1 LTRIRSKS
9 KIIFSYNYIMKTKTT
24 EVIDFSISSKELIN
38 GDKLHK
44 LLDHYHTIVPKK
56 ETVNDI
62 DGFKIDQ
69 SYVLRNMLGKLK
81 DGYVITNYQYS
92 KTAETHGRQYACR
105 GVSLQSMTK
114 VLRHTLCNGVYRD
127 YDMVNAHPVIA
138 LQYLQKK
145 NMSVPYL
152 KEYVQTRDKHIND
165 LMESNDLCRDDVKD
179 TVLSVFN
186 GGNRSYNA
194 LQNKT
199 EWIVGFYKEASR
211 IRDTLY
217 KDPEHEDLLKEVKKL
232 KKGNI
237 EGQKRSLANKLWV
250 DIENATLEHCIKWC
264 HSIGLSTEFIV
275 LCFDGFMLPC
285 SENMPEDWAQQLSKY
300 VFEKSGYNVQF
311 SEKLMDKAV
320 DLTQFKAITIYQEA
334 NLKVNENDLLEFV
347 ENPSDATLAQLFYSA
362 FGKYYKYDGSTWYS
376 FSKHIWTRLG
386 VTSVPAHVRKLTPYI
401 TRLYDYEQ
409 FKRDEN
415 KVTKALDY
423 IQQSRNDKSMLSKLQ
438 GFEGIT
444 NPEFPSLLDAK
455 PGLVAYSNGVMV
467 KETKKLTDGRPED
480 MISKANPFDCGED
493 KYLADEEDRAR
504 TRARARARAK
514 EDEDRA
520 RAKEDRARAI
530 AEVISLLKE
539 IFGEDNYQ
547 QGLAHL
553 AQIYWGGNTEQ
564 LFNFWVGSGGNGKS
578 VVKAM
583 MDAILPAYI
592 KNIPK
597 ELFTKEKKHANG
609 GEPEIV
615 GLQGQHGGFV
625 VETDEGDVFYSSMFK
640 RLCGSD
646 SMTARL
652 LYSNNS
658 ITFVPIFKPVV
669 LTNNL
674 PKFNGV
680 IDDAITR
687 RLRIFVFP
695 YKFVDNPNPNHP
707 EEKQRRYDIDVTSE
721 RFRDALTHLL
731 IHAETSYTE
740 SQSMIDARMSYI
752 RELNPVSEWWDCCVD
767 LDEPKEGTKAPKC
780 QQYYR
785 ATLEDKVSSS
795 ELQQQYNEWA
805 MTNGRTM
812 LNGTRFGT
820 CLRQVTTVEKGDIGE
835 KRRIKIVCGYKKY
848 EEEEEDEDEKGICMV
863 GDD

>member
-1 LTRIRSKS
+1 
-9 KIIFSYNYIMKTKTT
+9 MKTKTT

-44 LLDHYHTIVPKK
+44 LLDHYHSIVPKK

-114 VLRHTLCNGVYRD
+114 VLRHTLCKDVYRD
-127 YDMVNAHPVIA
+127 YDMVNAHPIIA
-138 LQYLQKK
+138 LQYIQKK

-152 KEYVQTRDKHIND
+152 KEYVQNRDKHIND

-199 EWIVGFYKEASR
+199 DWIVGFYKEASR

-232 KKGNI
+232 KKGNV

-250 DIENATLEHCIKWC
+250 DIENAILEHCIKWC
-264 HSIGLSTEFIV
+264 LSIGLSTEFIV

-285 SENMPEDWAQQLSKY
+285 SENMPEDWNTQLSKY

-311 SEKLMDKAV
+311 SEKLMDKGV
-320 DLTQFKAITIYQEA
+320 DLTQFETLTQYVQDDT
-334 NLKVNENDLLEFV
+334 KVNENDLLEFV
-347 ENPSDATLAQLFYSA
+347 ERPNDATLAELFYST

-376 FSKHIWTRLG
+376 FGNHKWSRLG
-386 VTSVPAHVRKLTPYI
+386 ITSLPAHVKKLTPHI
-401 TRLYDYEQ
+401 VRLYDYEQ
-409 FKRDEN
+409 FKGEGEG

-423 IQQSRNDKSMLSKLQ
+423 IQQSRNDKSMLNKLQ
-438 GFEGIT
+438 GCRGMT
-444 NPEFPSLLDAK
+444 NELFPSLLDTN
-455 PGLVAYSNGVMV
+455 PNILGFNNGVFDFVSM
-467 KETKKLTDGRPED
+467 ELRDGTPED
-480 MISKANPFDCGED
+480 MISKANDYDYEV
-493 KYLADEEDRAR
+493 EED
-504 TRARARARAK
+504 TTEPENFLK
-514 EDEDRA
+514 DLVDEDTYPC
-520 RAKEDRARAI
+520 
-530 AEVISLLKE
+530 LL
-539 IFGEDNYQ
+539 G
-547 QGLAHL
+547 HL
-553 AQIYWGGNTEQ
+553 AQILRGGNAEQ
-564 LFNFWVGSGGNGKS
+564 RFNFWVGSGGNGKS
-578 VVKAM
+578 LLKRAM
-583 MDAILPAYI
+583 DTVLGPYV

-609 GEPEIV
+609 GEPEIL
-615 GLQGQHGGFV
+615 GLQGTRAGIV
-625 VETDEGDVFYSSMFK
+625 VETDEGDVFYVSMYK
-640 RLCGSD
+640 RISGGD

-652 LYSNNS
+652 LYSNTS
-658 ITFVPIFKPVV
+658 VTFVPMFKPII
-669 LTNNL
+669 LTNHL
-674 PKFNGV
+674 PKFSGL
-680 IDDAITR
+680 IDDGITR
-687 RLRIFVFP
+687 RFRMFLFCN
-695 YKFVDNPNPNHP
+695 KFLDNPNPNNP
-707 EEKQRRYDIDVTSE
+707 EEKQRDDNLDVTSKK
-721 RFRDALTHLL
+721 FRNGLLHLL
-731 IHAETSYTE
+731 IHTETKYTE
-740 SQSMIDARMSYI
+740 SESMIDARMSYI

-785 ATLEDKVSSS
+785 AKPDDKVSSS
-795 ELQQQYNEWA
+795 ELRQQYNEWA
-805 MTNGRTM
+805 KSNDRTM
-812 LNGTRFGT
+812 LNVTRFGT
-820 CLRQVTTVEKGDIGE
+820 CLKQVTTVEIGDIGE
-835 KRRIKIVCGYKKY
+835 KRRIKLVRGYKKY
-848 EEEEEDEDEKGICMV
+848 EEEEEEDEDEKKVTKGIWI
-863 GDD
+863 GGND